1 MKAIEPRPAGAR
13 QLESEGFRLHPD
25 PAETRV
31 KGRVAVNMEGPCHF
45 YPVIPAKAGIHF
57 SRAWERLCPA
67 RFAWRRAP
75 ATDLR
80 SALAGGTPASEGRAV
95 PRTPF
100 PRKWPRGV
108 KSAEMPLEPTPNRRT
123 TLSPWGKKFLDPR
136 SLLPV
141 SIAYEQRAG
150 LGRAAACGASAPPA
164 VGAGSG
170 AGGWITTPR
179 GNRQANRLP
188 QPGSLSISSAPS

>member
-1 MKAIEPRPAGAR
+1 MKASEPRPAGAR
-13 QLESEGFRLHPD
+13 QLESEGFRFHPAS
-25 PAETRV
+25 AETGTR
-31 KGRVAVNMEGPCHF
+31 GRAAMNMEGPRLSCS
-45 YPVIPAKAGIHF
+45 VIPAKAGIHF

-75 ATDLR
+75 ATNLR

-123 TLSPWGKKFLDPR
+123 TPSPWGKFVDPR

-150 LGRAAACGASAPPA
+150 LGRAAACASAPPA

-170 AGGWITTPR
+170 AGGWVTTPR

-188 QPGSLSISSAPS
+188 RPGSLSISSAPS